1 MNRLLFPFA
10 VLVFG
15 LAASLLPV
23 RAVHA
28 QDMIN
33 NLPDYTG
40 AWLMADLM
48 QRRGRDPDEASRE
61 PAKEDR
67 KMEEPAR
74 QAAAKPQAP
83 DAETILRQAAYV
95 PSAEVEATLDDAFAG
110 FLAGQ
115 RPGASSP
122 GLLRALAEDNPAGSP
137 FLELLAG
144 GLGGGDRDT
153 LRTALQRGELQQSYA
168 QWLSSMGYTDR
179 NLFDVHAAFLMHSW
193 AIANNGV
200 MTRDSK
206 AAFGAVRQELVELQR
221 GTDAPRTLSR
231 SDARK
236 QEEAQSFAL
245 LTALLVSA
253 WAEADARER
262 IVLSNGVNALG
273 RRIGIDYAAVE
284 LTEDGFRSR

>member
-1 MNRLLFPFA
+1 MMRLLFPIA
-10 VLVFG
+10 VLVSG
-15 LAASLLPV
+15 LGASLLPA
-23 RAVHA
+23 RAAHA

-48 QRRGRDPDEASRE
+48 QRRGRDSEPTSRK

-67 KMEEPAR
+67 KMEAPAR

-83 DAETILRQAAYV
+83 DAETILRQAVYV
-95 PSAEVEATLDDAFAG
+95 PSAKVEAMLDDAFAG
-110 FLAGQ
+110 LLAGQ
-115 RPGASSP
+115 RTDASSP

-137 FLELLAG
+137 FLDLLAR
-144 GLGGGDRDT
+144 GLGGGDRDA
-153 LRTALQRGELQQSYA
+153 LRAALQRGELQQSYA

-206 AAFGAVRQELVELQR
+206 AAFGAVREELAELQA

-253 WAEADARER
+253 WAEADARGK

-273 RRIGIDYAAVE
+273 RRIGIDYAAVT
-284 LTEDGFRSR
+284 LTEDGFQSH

>member
-10 VLVFG
+10 ALVFG
-15 LAASLLPV
+15 LGASLLPV

-153 LRTALQRGELQQSYA
+153 LHTALQRGELQQSYA

-221 GTDAPRTLSR
+221 DADAPRTLSR

>member
-1 MNRLLFPFA
+1 MMRLLFPLA
-10 VLVFG
+10 VLVSG
-15 LAASLLPV
+15 LGVSLFPARAAY
-23 RAVHA
+23 A

-33 NLPDYTG
+33 NLPDYTS
-40 AWLMADLM
+40 AWVMGDLM
-48 QRRGRDPDEASRE
+48 QRRGKHRKDKS
-61 PAKEDR
+61 KDR
-67 KMEEPAR
+67 QEEKRKVEEPDK
-74 QAAAKPQAP
+74 QTAAKPPPP

-95 PSAEVEATLDDAFAG
+95 PSDKIEVTLDEAFAG

-115 RPGASSP
+115 RPDASSP
-122 GLLRALAEDNPAGSP
+122 GLLRALAADNPAGSP
-137 FLELLAG
+137 FLDLLAG
-144 GLGGGDRDT
+144 GLGGGDRDA
-153 LRTALQRGELQQSYA
+153 LRAALQSGELQQSYA

-206 AAFGAVRQELVELQR
+206 AAFGAVREELVELQMR
-221 GTDAPRTLSR
+221 EDAPRTLSR

-245 LTALLVSA
+245 VTALLVSA
-253 WAEADARER
+253 WADADAREK

-273 RRIGIDYAAVE
+273 RRIGIDYAAVA
-284 LTEDGFRSR
+284 LTEDGFESR

>member
-1 MNRLLFPFA
+1 MMRLLF
-10 VLVFG
+10 V
-15 LAASLLPV
+15 LAALVSGLGASLFPA
-23 RAVHA
+23 RAAHA

-48 QRRGRDPDEASRE
+48 QRRGRDPEETSR
-61 PAKEDR
+61 KDR
-67 KMEEPAR
+67 QEERKVEQPDR
-74 QAAAKPQAP
+74 QAAAKPPAP

-95 PSAEVEATLDDAFAG
+95 PSAKVEATLDDAFAG

-115 RPGASSP
+115 RPDASSP

-137 FLELLAG
+137 FLDLLAG
-144 GLGGGDRDT
+144 GLGGGDRDA
-153 LRTALQRGELQQSYA
+153 LRAALQRGELQHSYA

-206 AAFGAVRQELVELQR
+206 AAFGAVREELAELQA
-221 GTDAPRTLSR
+221 GADAPRTLSR

-253 WAEADARER
+253 WADADAREK
-262 IVLSNGVNALG
+262 IVLANGVSALG
-273 RRIGIDYAAVE
+273 RRIGIDYAAVT
-284 LTEDGFRSR
+284 LTEDGFESR

>member
-1 MNRLLFPFA
+1 MMRLLFPIA
-10 VLVFG
+10 VLVSG
-15 LAASLLPV
+15 LGASLLPA
-23 RAVHA
+23 RAAHA

-48 QRRGRDPDEASRE
+48 QRRGRDSEPTSRK

-67 KMEEPAR
+67 KMEAPAR

-83 DAETILRQAAYV
+83 DAETILRQAVYV
-95 PSAEVEATLDDAFAG
+95 PSAKVEAMLDDAFAG
-110 FLAGQ
+110 LLAGQ
-115 RPGASSP
+115 RTDASSP

-137 FLELLAG
+137 FLDLLAR
-144 GLGGGDRDT
+144 GLGGGDRDA
-153 LRTALQRGELQQSYA
+153 LRAALQRGELQQSYA

-193 AIANNGV
+193 AIANSGV

-206 AAFGAVRQELVELQR
+206 AAFGAVREELAELQA

-253 WAEADARER
+253 WADADAREK
-262 IVLSNGVNALG
+262 IVLGNGVNALG
-273 RRIGIDYAAVE
+273 RRIGIDYAAVT
-284 LTEDGFRSR
+284 LTEDGFESR

>member
-1 MNRLLFPFA
+1 MMRLLFPLA
-10 VLVFG
+10 ALLFG
-15 LAASLLPV
+15 LGASLFPA

-48 QRRGRDPDEASRE
+48 QRRGRDPEETSRK

-67 KMEEPAR
+67 KMEEPAG

-95 PSAEVEATLDDAFAG
+95 PSAKVEATLDDAFAG

-115 RPGASSP
+115 RPDASSP
-122 GLLRALAEDNPAGSP
+122 GLLRALAQDNPAGST

-144 GLGGGDRDT
+144 GLGGGGRDA
-153 LRTALQRGELQQSYA
+153 LRAALQRGELQHSYA
-168 QWLSSMGYTDR
+168 QWLSSMGYTDS

-206 AAFGAVRQELVELQR
+206 AAFAAVREELVELQM
-221 GTDAPRTLSR
+221 GADAPRTLSR

-253 WAEADARER
+253 WADADAREK
-262 IVLSNGVNALG
+262 IVLRTGVNALG
-273 RRIGIDYAAVE
+273 RRIGIDYTAVT
-284 LTEDGFRSR
+284 LTEDGFHSR